1 MYTKEIKALIAR
13 LEEIKDEFLR
23 VDWDSEEFEELEDEV
38 YDIEEELTEFS
49 YEDYEP
55 LIDKALRLIDKI
67 KKENE
72 FYDSEDDLDLMF
84 DEEFDEEFDDEFD
97 DFTSYDDD
105 EDF

>member
-13 LEEIKDEFLR
+13 LEEIKDEFLS

-49 YEDYEP
+49 YEEYEA
-55 LIDKALRLIDKI
+55 LLDKAVRLIDKI

-105 EDF
+105 EDY

>member
-23 VDWDSEEFEELEDEV
+23 VDWDSEEFDELEDEV

-49 YEDYEP
+49 YEEYEA
-55 LIDKALRLIDKI
+55 LLDKAVRLIDKI

-105 EDF
+105 EDY